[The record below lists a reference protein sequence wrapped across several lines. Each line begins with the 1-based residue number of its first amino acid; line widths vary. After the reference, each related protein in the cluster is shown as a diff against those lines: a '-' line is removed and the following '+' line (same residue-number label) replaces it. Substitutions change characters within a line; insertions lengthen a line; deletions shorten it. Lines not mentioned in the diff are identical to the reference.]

1 MSKINKIK
9 VKGEIYSI
17 NDLATQ
23 EALNSE
29 VERAYAAEILLRD
42 EGLRIEALAESSN
55 VRLDIL
61 TKESGEGSIQKQI
74 EDTIANQ
81 VKVNPEVFDKLEE
94 ITQWI
99 ENDETG
105 SADLV
110 VSVQRNTEDIAEL
123 KSQSVFLTEEEY
135 EYLVNNNLVQPG
147 VEYNIYED

>member
-1 MSKINKIK
+1 MSKVSKIK
-9 VKGEIYSI
+9 VKGQTYSLS
-17 NDLATQ
+17 DVATQ
-23 EALNSE
+23 NALNSE
-29 VERAYAAEILLRD
+29 VERAYAAEKLLRD

-74 EDTIANQ
+74 EDTIAAQ
-81 VKVNPEVFDKLEE
+81 VNVNPEVLDKLEE
-94 ITQWI
+94 ISQWI

-110 VSVQRNTEDIAEL
+110 ISVQKNTEDIEEL
-123 KSQSVFLTEEEY
+123 RGKSIFLTEEEY
-135 EYLVNNNLVQPG
+135 QYLVDNNLVQED